1 MEINDSKNS
10 KMKLFISY
18 SHEDEEYVEKFK
30 KHISPLI
37 QKYGIEE
44 WSDRK
49 IIPGKNWEKE
59 IENNLSDADI
69 ILLFISSNFLAS
81 KSCQKEKDYAYE
93 LKKRKNIAVIPIIL
107 SSCGWKGDDKLVKSQ
122 ALPKDGQPI
131 STFSNQDDAWM
142 NVYDGLKRV
151 IDDLT
156 YSKNLELKEKF
167 IESLKSVDLLMKA
180 HPQKENVYLEDIFV
194 PPEFTVIDES
204 KNYVNK
210 IDFID
215 FMKNIFDYSKVVIAG
230 ESLSGKTTI
239 CKVIFK
245 KLREMDLFPIYIKD
259 ENRLLGKL
267 EDIISRF
274 FNQEYNGDIK
284 RVETAYIILIID
296 DFHLTK
302 YKEKVISQ
310 ILEKYDRVIL
320 VVDDISSLNIAD
332 NNLLSE
338 FKYFYINEFKP
349 SKRYELIKKWVYLKS
364 DDTTKDISLYK
375 EIDKKVQQIDDALG
389 KTFGRGIMPSYPFYI
404 LSAIVTYETFAMPI
418 SQEIT
423 SQGYFYQA
431 FVYLYLR
438 KRGVKN
444 DEVDIYVNFL
454 TELAYYLFSMK
465 KTNLNDGEINEFLK
479 YYKNKFTLPIKED
492 QILRKI
498 DYIFTYNNFNNYFF
512 MYPYLYYFFVA
523 KYLAENIEKTEIWE
537 KIEHIINNI
546 HVEENAY
553 ITVFLVYHSKNEKIL
568 DLIKSKAAK
577 LFESYQ
583 PASLT
588 KKETRFFDEHIG
600 EIIEASLPP
609 PENTPENE
617 REKLLKI
624 KDEIEEKFD
633 KREEKYD
640 EIESTLDADL
650 RQAIKTGE
658 VIGCILKSRIGSLE
672 KKDLVDLIISGIN
685 IHLRIL
691 AFYFDLINHEETK
704 NLLINLISKKVNEI
718 IKEKEDILRDKDKIR
733 HLAETIFW
741 NLNFIIVFA
750 LIKKTIYSLGSDK
763 ITEIIDLVNQKS
775 NTPSYFL
782 IKQGIYM
789 WYLKRLDLE
798 TISKEIKRSDFSE
811 LSSRII
817 KFMVI
822 EYAYLHPINYKER
835 HQIRQYLNI
844 PPNRIPRN
852 LTK

>member
-1 MEINDSKNS
+1 MGINDSKNS

-30 KHISPLI
+30 KHIAPLI

-44 WSDRK
+44 WYDRK

-81 KSCQKEKDYAYE
+81 KYCQKEKDYAYE

-107 SSCGWKGDDKLVKSQ
+107 SSCGWKDDDKLVKSQ

-156 YSKNLELKEKF
+156 YSKNLALKEKF
-167 IESLKSVDLLMKA
+167 IEYLQSVDLLMKA

-204 KNYVNK
+204 KDYDNK

-215 FMKNIFDYSKVVIAG
+215 FMKNIFDYSKVVISG

-245 KLREMDLFPIYIKD
+245 KLREMGLVPIYIKD
-259 ENRLLGKL
+259 ENMLRGKL

-274 FNQEYNGDIK
+274 FDQEYNGDIK
-284 RVETAYIILIID
+284 KVETAYIILIID
-296 DFHLTK
+296 DFHLAK
-302 YKEKVISQ
+302 NKEKVISQ

-320 VVDDISSLNIAD
+320 VVDDISSLNIAN

-375 EIDKKVQQIDDALG
+375 EIDKKVQQIEEALG

-404 LSAIVTYETFAMPI
+404 LSAIVTYETFVMPT
-418 SQEIT
+418 SLEIT

-438 KRGVKN
+438 KHGVKN

-454 TELAYYLFSMK
+454 TELAYYLFSTK
-465 KTNLNDGEINEFLK
+465 KTKLNDVEINEFFK

-498 DYIFTYNNFNNYFF
+498 DYIFTYDNFNNYFF
-512 MYPYLYYFFVA
+512 MYSYLYYFFVA
-523 KYLAENIEKTEIWE
+523 KYLAENIEKAEIWE
-537 KIEHIINNI
+537 RIEHIINNI

-577 LFESYQ
+577 LFGSYE

-600 EIIEASLPP
+600 EIIETSLPP
-609 PENTPENE
+609 LETTPENE
-617 REKLLKI
+617 RGKLFKI
-624 KDEIEEKFD
+624 KDEIEEK
-633 KREEKYD
+633 YD
-640 EIESTLDADL
+640 EIESNLDADL

-658 VIGCILKSRIGSLE
+658 IIGCILKSRIGSL
-672 KKDLVDLIISGIN
+672 KKNDLVDLMISGIN

-718 IKEKEDILRDKDKIR
+718 IKENEDILRDKDKIR
-733 HLAETIFW
+733 QLAENIFW

-750 LIKKTIYSLGSDK
+750 LIRKTIYSLGSDK
-763 ITEIIDLVNQKS
+763 ITEIIDLVNQKF
-775 NTPSYFL
+775 NTPSLFL
-782 IKQGIYM
+782 IKHGIYM
-789 WYLKRLDLE
+789 WYSKRLDLE
-798 TISKEIKRSDFSE
+798 TISKEIKRSHFSE
-811 LSSRII
+811 LSSRVI

-822 EYAYLHPINYKER
+822 EYAYLHPITYKER
-835 HQIRQYLNI
+835 HQIGQYLNI

-852 LTK
+852 LTKQKGIR